1 MIKDQQAA
9 VFLEQLQLLY
19 PAAFKRNYIF
29 YGMMKTKGML
39 DELKELV
46 PWVLAAMIFVSIS
59 MSLGAYLAAAWPNMG
74 EFRANGLAVLAIML
88 FFMLAVPLIIKQM
101 KHSSIS
107 LYKQLRNTPIKLAGI
122 ILLQALNIAYI
133 ESSFMQSVLFFFA
146 MSFGFVSFYKENL
159 FREHSDSLQFH
170 YLQETRRVCF
180 WSYKQI
186 LKKKCRL
193 FFSKRHSDK
202 SLFLKQQLKQLQE
215 LHDQTMRFEN
225 QLCKSIKHINLET
238 YLDDLMK

>member
-186 LKKKCRL
+186 LKTKCRL
-193 FFSKRHSDK
+193 FFSKRHADK

-215 LHDQTMRFEN
+215 LHAQTMRFEN
-225 QLCKSIKHINLET
+225 QLCKSFKHINLET